1 MPVDIAEGQRTN
13 IGLIES
19 IGVVRRRCQK
29 KKKENDQTWYRR
41 ELRNGWIE
49 MEIFW
54 GERHKP
60 PQRQPPTKTDRRSE
74 AEEAWARYELADRHI
89 KM

>member
-1 MPVDIAEGQRTN
+1 
-13 IGLIES
+13 
-19 IGVVRRRCQK
+19 
-29 KKKENDQTWYRR
+29 
-41 ELRNGWIE
+41 